1 MNNILVVTMVL
12 ILMGISLSACDSG
25 SPDVEGLANQLVTEE
40 SYQSSVQACI
50 DEPADSIGR
59 CQQRFFQLKI
69 EMSCVENKMTAGDCI
84 VLRAHV
90 LIRMIHHAEKASEK
104 SRQFVEKIR
113 QSTERARQQQLNRQ
127 QQLKK

>member
-12 ILMGISLSACDSG
+12 ILMGISLSACNSG
-25 SPDVEGLANQLVTEE
+25 SPDVKDLANQLVTDE
-40 SYQSSVQACI
+40 SYRLSVQACI

-59 CQQRFFQLKI
+59 CQRHFFQSKI

-84 VLRAHV
+84 VLRTQV
-90 LIRMIHHAEKASEK
+90 LIRLIHHAEKASEE